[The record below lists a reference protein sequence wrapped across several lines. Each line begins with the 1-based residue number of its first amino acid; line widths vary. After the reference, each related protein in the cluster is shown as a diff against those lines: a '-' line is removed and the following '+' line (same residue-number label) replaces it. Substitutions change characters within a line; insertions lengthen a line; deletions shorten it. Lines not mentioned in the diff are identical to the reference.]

1 VRWGCWNHK
10 TRLKSAAPAKLA
22 GTAVTRLA
30 RAPIVRIGV
39 AAIAGIAL
47 TACGGGSGGSPSIT
61 SSAPP
66 QRGSLLQTPPQLVAT
81 YSTADLLAQLATSDL
96 GKTLLDQISYSPLCA
111 INVYHLEYETVD
123 PSGAL
128 TPASGALMV
137 PGGSSSCDG
146 GRSIVL
152 YAHATQTDRG
162 FDIAQ
167 ITAGDNDEG
176 LLLAAVFAA
185 KGYIVVA
192 PNYVGY
198 DTSTLGYHPYLVAQQ
213 QSDDMIDALTA
224 ARSALPAAAAPT
236 TTDGGKLFIT
246 GYSQGGFVAMATH
259 RAMQQLGMMVT
270 AAAPLSGP
278 YALSAFGDAIVG
290 GQVSLSASINFAM
303 VINSYQN
310 AYSNVYSAADAVF
323 NAPYAST
330 VPDLLPSTTPV
341 SELEADNKIP
351 SSELFSSTPPAASY
365 ASITPATTP
374 ADLAP
379 AFALGFGTEYLVTNT
394 YRASYLEDAAA
405 SPDGGFPTLTNDE
418 PPANPNNGLR
428 MDLKTNDLRNWSPT
442 SPVLLCAGNSDPTV
456 FYLNTRLMQA
466 YWTTNAPGAAVT
478 LLDIDSAATANDPYD
493 GLKHDF
499 VIAKDLIIAEAIA
512 GGATDGGALAVLEHY
527 HAELVPPF
535 CFSAAKDFFDGL

>member
-1 VRWGCWNHK
+1 M
-10 TRLKSAAPAKLA
+10 
-22 GTAVTRLA
+22 
-30 RAPIVRIGV
+30 
-39 AAIAGIAL
+39 AGIAL
-47 TACGGGSGGSPSIT
+47 TACGGGSGGGSLSTT
-61 SSAPP
+61 SSTPP

-81 YSTADLLAQLATSDL
+81 YSTANVLAQLATSDL
-96 GKTLLDQISYSPLCA
+96 GKTLLDQIGYSPLCA

-137 PGGSSSCDG
+137 PSGSSPCAG

-152 YAHATQTDRG
+152 YAHATQTDRD

-198 DTSTLGYHPYLVAQQ
+198 DISTLDYHPYLVAQQ
-213 QSDDMIDALTA
+213 QSDDMIDALAA
-224 ARSALPAAAAPT
+224 ARSALPTAAAPT

-259 RAMQQLGMMVT
+259 RAMQAGGMTVT

-278 YALSAFGDAIVG
+278 YALSAFGDALVEG
-290 GQVSLSASINFAM
+290 EVSLSASINFAM

-310 AYSNVYSAADAVF
+310 AYSNVYSSTDTVF
-323 NAPYAST
+323 NASYAST
-330 VPDLLPSTTPV
+330 VPGLLPSTTPV

-405 SPDGGFPTLTNDE
+405 APDGGFPTLTDDE
-418 PPANPNNGLR
+418 PPADPKNGLR

-442 SPVLLCAGNSDPTV
+442 SPVLLCAGDSDPTV
-456 FYLNTRLMQA
+456 FYLNTQLIQT
-466 YWTTNAPGAAVT
+466 YWTANVPGAPVT
-478 LLDIDSAATANDPYD
+478 LLDIDSAAASNDPYA

-499 VIAKDLIIAEAIA
+499 IIAKDLIIAEAIA
-512 GGATDGGALAVLEHY
+512 GGANDGGALAVLEHY

-535 CFSAAKDFFDGL
+535 CFSAAKDFFDGF